1 LCILNCKLINS
12 ITFNNSQLTIIFLI
26 ALSKLSNEVELKFVS
41 QDFSD
46 LISDLKEQILYLQ
59 ELGVENFNVALPE
72 LDARLQQANSVQK
85 PKTEERRPSLE
96 KFVPPTPTTAPPSP
110 KIETPSASPRQN
122 LLEKSKLSRLPSLS
136 KRADAQPSSSFQS
149 QNQKEQA
156 KSETMPQQKTTAEE
170 NQVQSLFADFTEKLP
185 ETNETLEDIRQDVG
199 NCTRCPLWEGRTKI
213 VHSEGNPNADLIFIG
228 EAPGADEDA
237 QGRPFVGRA
246 GQLLN
251 KIIEA
256 IGMRREDVFIG
267 NVNRCRPPGNRTPT
281 LPEAHTCK
289 PFLLREISV
298 VRPKIIVVLGNTATQ
313 NLLDTKVGITK
324 LRGEFQEYYGVKV
337 MPTFHPAYLLRDPS
351 KKRET
356 WEDMKKVRDELNKL
370 K

>member
-1 LCILNCKLINS
+1 VTK
-12 ITFNNSQLTIIFLI
+12 
-26 ALSKLSNEVELKFVS
+26 
-41 QDFSD
+41 DFSE
-46 LISDLKEQILYLQ
+46 LLSDLKEQILYLQ
-59 ELGVENFNVALPE
+59 ELGVENLAVELPE
-72 LDARLQQANSVQK
+72 LDAKFQTASQAAIQN
-85 PKTEERRPSLE
+85 PKSKIQNRIER
-96 KFVPPTPTTAPPSP
+96 FVPPAPVAAKTESPPQPSKSEPTPAT
-110 KIETPSASPRQN
+110 IRQS
-122 LLEKSKLSRLPSLS
+122 LLEKTKLSRLPSLS
-136 KRADAQPSSSFQS
+136 KRAPTALNS
-149 QNQKEQA
+149 QTPNQNSETTRGEE
-156 KSETMPQQKTTAEE
+156 ETMPKRKTTAEE
-170 NQVQSLFADFTEKLP
+170 NVEQSLFADFTQTLP
-185 ETNETLEDIRQDVG
+185 ETSETLEDIRADIG

-213 VHSEGNPNADLIFIG
+213 VHSEGNLNADLMFIG
-228 EAPGADEDA
+228 EAPGANEDDE
-237 QGRPFVGRA
+237 GRPFVGRA

-256 IGMRREDVFIG
+256 IGLKREDVFIG

-289 PFLLREISV
+289 PFLLREIQV
-298 VRPKIIVVLGNTATQ
+298 VRPKVVVVLGNTATQ

-324 LRGEFQEYYGVKV
+324 LRGQFQDYYGVKV